1 MRHETLPETV
11 EEALEHMRFGCPFQH
26 FSISEYDV
34 RYFERRMTR
43 AAEILEAAL
52 EKKDVPNK
60 NVIEVLK
67 ECAYALQQVIRT
79 GKVGW
84 LQETAHESVKGIIK

>member
-1 MRHETLPETV
+1 MARETLPETV
-11 EEALEHMRFGCPFQH
+11 EQALEQMRFGCPFKEH
-26 FSISEYDV
+26 SIGEYEV

-43 AAEILEAAL
+43 AAEILETAL

-84 LQETAHESVKGIIK
+84 LQETAHESVRGILK